1 MAGKVPAQ
9 AAGESVP
16 PRELRSFERWRQP
29 PLMVAIGERSFST
42 ADWSLSG
49 AMIAEVENRGWKCG
63 QTIDVKIGLPKGEL
77 RGDQMVIVRY
87 SPEQRRLAIRS
98 RSVASALMQVKR
110 DCDDAGLE
118 LR

>member
-1 MAGKVPAQ
+1 MAGKVPAHSG
-9 AAGESVP
+9 GESVP
-16 PRELRSFERWRQP
+16 SRELRSFERWRQP
-29 PLMVAIGERSFST
+29 PLMVSIGERSFST
-42 ADWSLSG
+42 ADWSLGG

-63 QTIDVKIGLPKGEL
+63 QTIAVKIGLPKGEL

-87 SPEQRRLAIRS
+87 SAEQRRLAIRS